1 VVEASGYMSVAG
13 MGTGDCVRR
22 SIAQAWWRLLLVVV
36 ATAWTLSYPEPA
48 RAIEEAQAAQGP
60 PLNIALFVS
69 SRGDVCYDTGEVAAV
84 KRLATE
90 EQERIN
96 RRGGVA
102 GRPIN
107 VRIFDDERDEGRSIA
122 NMRAALADR
131 NLLGMVGF
139 THSGRAKAVFSA
151 LGDDIRA
158 SGAPF
163 LSEISVSSIFA
174 DHPNV
179 FTTRASQDEERVP
192 VMAAFT
198 RAAGFSK
205 PAFLG
210 SADSVM
216 SDAMRESLRNLLGEN
231 GLVADHRIRI
241 VDGKPDATA
250 LTAAVADMA
259 SRAPDLIYLSVGS
272 RGTPDAIAALKA
284 AGITPA
290 IFVTGRIDALPSEL
304 TSSYPS
310 PLYQLAWE
318 SLPEVYNG
326 RLRKL
331 VVQAPSNPWI
341 FEGAKNGRAPGWTS
355 GECKVRDEIRGVR
368 DPFDAANT
376 RAIAIGARYADM
388 VALIAGSLRGVP
400 RGAGIET
407 LRSQAVAQTTTA
419 FAAGRGTF
427 KGTFE
432 NWSFDPSTRT
442 ASRTPF
448 VVILPRGL
456 GRLQLAPVQFR
467 RARDGGLRQIKT
479 LYMDIDLIKAHRVDD
494 NEKTFFAEFYL
505 AMHDDPAAEID
516 NIEFANAYL
525 DPRTHGRQISIEA
538 IHAGGNGGSGIFPAS
553 MKIYKVVGR
562 FLFDPQLA
570 SYPFDTQSFAIEVQ
584 PKRGDAAFI
593 VQPPPLELRDKRAT
607 TESWE
612 QITQYVGYDED
623 FVPIVDSFTH
633 EASVAPFYKASF
645 VWMMRRETTD
655 YFLRVVVP
663 LVFILVIA
671 YLSIFIP
678 GAHFEAIVTIQVTAL
693 LSAVALYISLPKLDS
708 DTATLSD
715 RIFVF
720 DYMLVSIMIAISIL
734 RINPLIAGH
743 RWLRG
748 ALEFVHVAIV
758 PALVAVAA
766 YFVYGMSIAGS

>member
-1 VVEASGYMSVAG
+1 MSVAAI
-13 MGTGDCVRR
+13 GTGLRAEHLIGRGSWRVLLILLFVAVSALAR
-22 SIAQAWWRLLLVVV
+22 SD
-36 ATAWTLSYPEPA
+36 PA
-48 RAIEEAQAAQGP
+48 RAIEAAQAAQGP

-69 SRGDVCYDTGEVAAV
+69 SRGELCYDTGEVAAV

-131 NLLGMVGF
+131 NLLGMVGL
-139 THSGRAKAVFSA
+139 THSGRAKAVFGA

-163 LSEISVSSIFA
+163 LSEISVSGIFA
-174 DHPNV
+174 GHPNV

-198 RAAGFSK
+198 RALGFRK

-216 SDAMRESLRNLLGEN
+216 SDAMRESLKNLLGEN
-231 GLVADHRIRI
+231 GLVADHRIR
-241 VDGKPDATA
+241 VADGKPDAA
-250 LTAAVADMA
+250 SLAAAVADLA
-259 SRAPDLIYLSVGS
+259 SRAPDIIYLSVGS
-272 RGTPDAIAALKA
+272 RATPDVIAALKA
-284 AGITPA
+284 AGTTPA
-290 IFVTGRIDALPSEL
+290 LFVTGRIDALPAAL

-318 SLPEVYNG
+318 NLPEVYNG

-341 FEGAKNGRAPGWTS
+341 FEGAKNTRAPGWTS

-368 DPFDAANT
+368 DPFDAANM

-388 VALIAGSLRGVP
+388 VALIAGSLRGAP
-400 RGAGIET
+400 RGTGIDA
-407 LRSQAVAQTTTA
+407 LRSQAVAETTTA
-419 FAAGRGTF
+419 FAVGRGAF

-432 NWSFDPSTRT
+432 NWSFDPTTRT
-442 ASRTPF
+442 AARTPF
-448 VVILPRGL
+448 IVILPRGL

-505 AMHDDPAAEID
+505 AMHDDPAADID
-516 NIEFANAYL
+516 NVEFANAYL
-525 DPRTHGRQISIEA
+525 DPRTHGRQISVEA
-538 IHAGGNGGSGIFPAS
+538 LHSGGGGNGIFPAS
-553 MKIYKVVGR
+553 MKIYKIVGR

-570 SYPFDTQSFAIEVQ
+570 NYPFDTQSFAIEVQ

-593 VQPPPLELRDKRAT
+593 VQPPPLELRDKRVAT
-607 TESWE
+607 EGWE
-612 QITQYVGYDED
+612 QVAQYVGYDED
-623 FVPIVDSFTH
+623 FVPVVDSFTH

-734 RINPLIAGH
+734 RINPLIASH

-766 YFVYGMSIAGS
+766 YFVYGMSVAGS

>member
-1 VVEASGYMSVAG
+1 MSMAAI
-13 MGTGDCVRR
+13 GTRVCVQRFGARR
-22 SIAQAWWRLLLVVV
+22 WCRLLLIVAATMWVVV
-36 ATAWTLSYPEPA
+36 QPDPA

-69 SRGDVCYDTGEVAAV
+69 SRGDLCYDTGEVAAV
-84 KRLATE
+84 RRLATE

-102 GRPIN
+102 GRPVN
-107 VRIFDDERDEGRSIA
+107 VRIFDDERDEGRAIA

-131 NLLGMVGF
+131 NLLGMVGL

-151 LGDDIRA
+151 LGDDIRV

-163 LSEISVSSIFA
+163 LSEISVSGIFA
-174 DHPNV
+174 GHPNV

-198 RAAGFSK
+198 RALGFSR

-210 SADSVM
+210 TAGSVM
-216 SDAMRESLRNLLGEN
+216 SDAMRESLKNLLGDN
-231 GLVADHRIRI
+231 GLAADQRISV
-241 VDGKPDATA
+241 VDGKPDAA
-250 LTAAVADMA
+250 SLAAAVAELA
-259 SRAPDLIYLSVGS
+259 SRKPDMIYLSVGS
-272 RGTPDAIAALKA
+272 RANPDVVAALTA
-284 AGITPA
+284 AGVTPA
-290 IFVTGRIDALPSEL
+290 LFVTGRIDTLPPAM
-304 TSSYPS
+304 TAAYPS

-318 SLPEVYNG
+318 NLPDVYNS

-355 GECKVRDEIRGVR
+355 GECKVRDEIRGQR
-368 DPFDAANT
+368 DPFDAANM

-388 VALIAGSLRGVP
+388 VALIAGALRGAR
-400 RGAGIET
+400 RGTEIEV
-407 LRSQAVAQTTTA
+407 LRSQAVAETTA
-419 FAAGRGTF
+419 AFAMGRGAF

-505 AMHDDPAAEID
+505 AMHDDPAADID
-516 NIEFANAYL
+516 NVDFVNAFL
-525 DPRTHGRQISIEA
+525 DPRTHGRQISIETL
-538 IHAGGNGGSGIFPAS
+538 HGGGNSGGIFPAS

-562 FLFDPQLA
+562 FLFDPRLA
-570 SYPFDTQSFAIEVQ
+570 NYPFDTQSFAIEVQ
-584 PKRGDAAFI
+584 PKRGDASFI
-593 VQPPPLELRDKRAT
+593 VQPPPAEIRDKRVA

-612 QITQYVGYDED
+612 PVTHYVGYDED
-623 FVPIVDSFTH
+623 FVPVVDSFTH

-645 VWMMRRETTD
+645 VWTMRRETTD

-663 LVFILVIA
+663 LVFILIIA

-708 DTATLSD
+708 DVATLSD

-734 RINPLIAGH
+734 RINPLIASH
-743 RWLRG
+743 RWMRG

-758 PALVAVAA
+758 PALVVVAA
-766 YFVYGMSIAGS
+766 YFVYGMSVAAG

>member
-1 VVEASGYMSVAG
+1 MGVAAK
-13 MGTGDCVRR
+13 GTDVRALRVGAQRWSRLMACV
-22 SIAQAWWRLLLVVV
+22 AALAWML
-36 ATAWTLSYPEPA
+36 AHIEPA
-48 RAIEEAQAAQGP
+48 RAAEAQAAQGP

-69 SRGDVCYDTGEVAAV
+69 SRGDLCYDTGEVAAI
-84 KRLATE
+84 KRLTFE

-102 GRPIN
+102 GRPLN

-131 NLLGMVGF
+131 SLLGMVGLSN
-139 THSGRAKAVFSA
+139 SGRAKAVFSA
-151 LGDDIRA
+151 LGDDIRKNG
-158 SGAPF
+158 SPF
-163 LSEISVSSIFA
+163 LSEISVSDIFA
-174 DHPNV
+174 GHSNV
-179 FTTRASQDEERVP
+179 FTTRSSQDEERVP

-198 RAAGFSK
+198 RALGFSK

-216 SDAMRESLRNLLGEN
+216 SDAMRDSLRGLLGEN
-231 GLVADHRIRI
+231 GLAADQRIRV
-241 VDGKPDATA
+241 VDGKPDAA
-250 LTAAVADMA
+250 GLAAAVAELA
-259 SRAPDLIYLSVGS
+259 SRAPDIIYMSVGS
-272 RGTPDAIAALKA
+272 RAAPEVIAALTA
-284 AGITPA
+284 ARVTPPL
-290 IFVTGRIDALPSEL
+290 FVAGRIDALPAKL

-310 PLYQLAWE
+310 ALYQLAWE
-318 SLPEVYNG
+318 NLPEVYNS
-326 RLRKL
+326 RLRTL
-331 VVQAPSNPWI
+331 VVQAPSNPWF
-341 FEGAKNGRAPGWTS
+341 FEGAKNARAPGWTS
-355 GECKVRDEIRGVR
+355 GECKPREEIRGAR
-368 DPFDAANT
+368 DPFDASNM
-376 RAIAIGARYADM
+376 RAIAVGARYADM
-388 VALIAGSLRGVP
+388 VALIAGSLRAAP
-400 RGAGIET
+400 RGTPIEV
-407 LRSQAVAQTTTA
+407 LRSTAVAETTTGY
-419 FAAGRGTF
+419 AAGRGAF

-432 NWSFDPSTRT
+432 NWSFDPGTRT

-467 RARDGGLRQIKT
+467 RARDGSLRQIKT

-538 IHAGGNGGSGIFPAS
+538 LHTGGGGSGVFPSS
-553 MKIYKVVGR
+553 MKVYKVVGR
-562 FLFDPQLA
+562 FLFDPRLA
-570 SYPFDTQSFAIEVQ
+570 SYPFDTQSFSIEVL

-593 VQPPPLELRDKRAT
+593 VQPPPHHLRDKT
-607 TESWE
+607 VSTEGWE
-612 QITQYVGYDED
+612 PVTHYVGYDED
-623 FVPIVDSFTH
+623 FVPVVDSFTH
-633 EASVAPFYKASF
+633 QASVAPFYKASF
-645 VWMMRRETTD
+645 VWTMRRETTD

-663 LVFILVIA
+663 LVFILGIA

-708 DTATLSD
+708 DAATLSD

-720 DYMLVSIMIAISIL
+720 NYMLVSIMIAISIL

-743 RWLRG
+743 RWMRG
-748 ALEFVHVAIV
+748 ALEFVHVAII

-766 YFVYGMSIAGS
+766 YFVYGKSVAS